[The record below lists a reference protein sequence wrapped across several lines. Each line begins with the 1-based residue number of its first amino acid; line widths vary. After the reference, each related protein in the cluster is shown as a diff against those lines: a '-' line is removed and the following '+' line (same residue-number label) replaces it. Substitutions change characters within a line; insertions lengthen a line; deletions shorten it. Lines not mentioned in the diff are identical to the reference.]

1 MMMLRISLVVAL
13 FWITTG
19 CSPRRASLPQTQASN
34 LRSFMVRG
42 ILQEVKPDGKTAV
55 IQHEA
60 ISNYMAAMIMPFKAR
75 DPALL
80 RGVQAG
86 DEISFRLTVTDEES
100 WIDQISKIG
109 RKAPPVEASGSASP
123 VRSAEQPPPG
133 RHPLLDYQ
141 FTNELGRG
149 VSLGQFKGQAL
160 AISFFFTRCPI
171 PDYCPRLSKNF
182 EEASN
187 KLSALPGAP
196 TNWHFLSVS
205 FDTEF
210 DTPAVLRAYAARYHY
225 DPKHWSFVTGPRE
238 KIRELATL
246 SEVTIEPDG
255 PLFNHSFRTLIID
268 AAGHLQVSFPIG
280 GNLSEGLVTEI
291 LKAAAVR
298 E

>member
-100 WIDQISKIG
+100 
-109 RKAPPVEASGSASP
+109 
-123 VRSAEQPPPG
+123 
-133 RHPLLDYQ
+133 
-141 FTNELGRG
+141 
-149 VSLGQFKGQAL
+149 
-160 AISFFFTRCPI
+160 
-171 PDYCPRLSKNF
+171 
-182 EEASN
+182 
-187 KLSALPGAP
+187 
-196 TNWHFLSVS
+196 
-205 FDTEF
+205 
-210 DTPAVLRAYAARYHY
+210 
-225 DPKHWSFVTGPRE
+225 
-238 KIRELATL
+238 
-246 SEVTIEPDG
+246 
-255 PLFNHSFRTLIID
+255 
-268 AAGHLQVSFPIG
+268 
-280 GNLSEGLVTEI
+280 
-291 LKAAAVR
+291 
-298 E
+298 